1 MIWLQENWIIAVVG
15 LIVAVVLLW
24 WLFGRAKPEEIA
36 RPTVEPAKPA
46 KPLEPVK
53 PEIIAAEPARFK
65 PIEPK
70 PQPVAK
76 AAPPPAPEPVAKA
89 APPPPAP
96 APAPAPAAAP
106 VAKAAPPAPK
116 PAAKAKAA
124 AKPAAKK
131 PPAKEPAAKPAAKPP
146 VKPAAESAKK
156 PAAKPATKAAAE
168 PAVKKAA
175 KPAPPKAA
183 AAIPAEPTVPPP
195 AAPKPAPAA
204 RKTGA
209 DNLQLLKGVGPKLV
223 VLLNGLGVTGF
234 QQIADWTDADIAR
247 IDPQLGTFQ
256 GRIARDNIVDQA
268 GYLARGDKAGFEAKY
283 GALGGE
289 L

>member
-15 LIVAVVLLW
+15 LVVAVVLLW
-24 WLFGRAKPEEIA
+24 WLFGRSKPEEIA
-36 RPTVEPAKPA
+36 RPTAEPTKPA

-70 PQPVAK
+70 APPVTPAAPPPAPVPAAK
-76 AAPPPAPEPVAKA
+76 AAPPPEPAPAAKPAPVAEPAAKA
-89 APPPPAP
+89 APP
-96 APAPAPAAAP
+96 
-106 VAKAAPPAPK
+106 VPK
-116 PAAKAKAA
+116 PAAEPKAA

-131 PPAKEPAAKPAAKPP
+131 TVAKEPAATA
-146 VKPAAESAKK
+146 
-156 PAAKPATKAAAE
+156 ATKATTKPTIKKTAK
-168 PAVKKAA
+168 AV
-175 KPAPPKAA
+175 
-183 AAIPAEPTVPPP
+183 AAIPEEPTVPPP
-195 AAPKPAPAA
+195 AAKPAPAPT
-204 RKTGA
+204 KTGP
-209 DNLQLLKGVGPKLV
+209 DNLQLLKGVGPKLA
-223 VLLNGLGVTGF
+223 VLLNGLGVTSF

-247 IDPQLGTFQ
+247 VDPQLGTFQ

>member
-1 MIWLQENWIIAVVG
+1 MTWLQENWIIAVVG
-15 LIVAVVLLW
+15 LVVAVVLLW
-24 WLFGRAKPEEIA
+24 WLFGRSKPQEIA
-36 RPTVEPAKPA
+36 PPVAEPAKPA

-70 PQPVAK
+70 AQPVA
-76 AAPPPAPEPVAKA
+76 AAPPPAPEPAAK
-89 APPPPAP
+89 
-96 APAPAPAAAP
+96 APAPAPAAEPAP
-106 VAKAAPPAPK
+106 VAEPIAEAPPPAPK
-116 PAAKAKAA
+116 PAAKPKTA

-131 PPAKEPAAKPAAKPP
+131 TAAKDPAT
-146 VKPAAESAKK
+146 K
-156 PAAKPATKAAAE
+156 PAAKPATKAAAK
-168 PAVKKAA
+168 PAAKKAA
-175 KPAPPKAA
+175 SKPTPAEA

-195 AAPKPAPAA
+195 PPAAKPAAAPAKS
-204 RKTGA
+204 GA

-223 VLLNGLGVTGF
+223 VLLNGLGVTSF
-234 QQIADWTDADIAR
+234 RQIADWTDADVAR
-247 IDPQLGTFQ
+247 IDPQLGAFQ
-256 GRIARDNIVDQA
+256 GRIARDAIVDQA

>member
-15 LIVAVVLLW
+15 LVVAVVLLW
-24 WLFGRAKPEEIA
+24 WLFGRSKPEDIA
-36 RPTVEPAKPA
+36 PTVVEPAKPA

-70 PQPVAK
+70 PQPVTP

-89 APPPPAP
+89 APSAPEPAP
-96 APAPAPAAAP
+96 APKPAPVAEP
-106 VAKAAPPAPK
+106 VAKAQPPAPK
-116 PAAKAKAA
+116 PAAKPKAA

-131 PPAKEPAAKPAAKPP
+131 TTAKEPAAKPAAKPATKTAT
-146 VKPAAESAKK
+146 KPAA
-156 PAAKPATKAAAE
+156 
-168 PAVKKAA
+168 KKAA
-175 KPAPPKAA
+175 KPAPAKAV
-183 AAIPAEPTVPPP
+183 AAIPEEPTVPPP
-195 AAPKPAPAA
+195 PAAKPAPAA
-204 RKTGA
+204 PKTGA
-209 DNLQLLKGVGPKLV
+209 DNLQLLKGVGPKLA
-223 VLLNGLGVTGF
+223 VLLSGLGVTSF
-234 QQIADWTDADIAR
+234 RQIADWTDADIAR
-247 IDPQLGTFQ
+247 IDPQLGAFQ